1 MPKVSA
7 ALYEGIINNILIMRK
22 AFLLLSMVTTCAYA
36 QFQPY
41 VYKPRQQ
48 DYTILQQSLEKLD
61 RVSNEAT
68 EQYSKLQLLLAEYGG
83 NFTTMKRLCF
93 GLISIRRI

>member
-1 MPKVSA
+1 
-7 ALYEGIINNILIMRK
+7 
-22 AFLLLSMVTTCAYA
+22 MVTTCAYA

-83 NFTTMKRLCF
+83 KLYNDEETLLWFDKYKKNIERSYESMR
-93 GLISIRRI
+93 GLGP